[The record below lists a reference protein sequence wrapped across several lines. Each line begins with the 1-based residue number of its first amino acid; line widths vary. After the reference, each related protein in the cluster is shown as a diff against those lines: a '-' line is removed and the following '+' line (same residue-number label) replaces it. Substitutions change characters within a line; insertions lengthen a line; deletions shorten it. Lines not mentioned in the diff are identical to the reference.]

1 MLANLFLRIL
11 DMSKTAGVVILFV
24 LAARLLLKKAPK
36 WISYALWAV
45 VLFRLLC
52 PLAIETPVSIVP
64 EMTPTAQNYQLAD
77 EPISPAGAGLAAYRA
92 VGDAL
97 NGGLGIQIIRTTE
110 TDENGAPRYVTSDWW
125 SVWILFGQYVWLAG
139 VAAMFL
145 HSLVSYAKLRRK
157 LRIAVP
163 LRDNVY
169 AADEIPSPFV
179 IGLFRPKIY
188 LPGGLGE
195 NEQAYILL
203 HERHHIK
210 RKDHIW
216 KALAFLALCLHW
228 FNPLVWLAFVL
239 AGKDMEMSCDEAVVR
254 EMGDKIRAGYAASLL
269 SFATGRRIIAGTPL
283 GFGEGNAKQ
292 RIQNLG
298 KWKQPVL
305 WVVTAAAAAALLLA
319 VCLATDPLD
328 IAPNRTQTLTGLV
341 TAIQTNADG
350 DVAAIV
356 IQTDAGTQTGIL
368 LTADTFAFPSDNGS
382 WTPEEMRTAFAAA
395 LKPDVLITAVCAR
408 GRKTLTVG
416 DGTWAAGSAVGENQ
430 TAGGST
436 PATGNAETANSAA
449 PSAADGLRI
458 TAYEAREIRIAGQ
471 LVHGAATLPDGTPA
485 DLLEDRVWPGHTWQ
499 LSDGTELLRVNVPYG
514 PEYSAVGGIDGWDTL
529 NEAAQEQV
537 LAFYRQRG
545 LLYDEQEQLEA
556 VYALYRQL
564 GADFRSGLVEQGVSP
579 SASNGRVLY
588 FLTTVMLPT
597 GRENGN
603 EGYELRFCDAFDRQT
618 GAHIDPWDLFTAP
631 KETVVQALLD
641 AGGITGQP
649 LRAEMEAALWDGH
662 ILFFPD
668 GLSVEFAPG
677 TLPSEPYTIG
687 FGADYTPAIRS
698 LLQEWAVPESRG

>member
-1 MLANLFLRIL
+1 MLANLFIRIL

-24 LAARLLLKKAPK
+24 IAARLLLKKAPK

-52 PLAIETPVSIVP
+52 PLSVETPVSIVP

-77 EPISPAGAGLAAYRA
+77 VPVSPAGAGLAAYRA

-97 NGGLGIQIIRTTE
+97 NGGLGIQYIRTTE
-110 TDENGAPRYVTSDWW
+110 TDENGSPRYVTSDWW

-139 VAAMFL
+139 VAVMLL
-145 HSLVSYAKLRRK
+145 HCLVSYAKLRRK
-157 LRIAVP
+157 LQTAVP

-169 AADEIPSPFV
+169 TADEIPSPFV
-179 IGLFRPKIY
+179 IGLSCPKIY

-195 NEQAYILL
+195 QEQAYILL
-203 HERHHIK
+203 HEQHHIK
-210 RKDHIW
+210 RRDHIW

-228 FNPLVWLAFVL
+228 FNPLAWLAFVL
-239 AGKDMEMSCDEAVVR
+239 AGRDMEMSCDEAVVR
-254 EMGDKIRAGYAASLL
+254 TMGDGVRAGYAASLL
-269 SFATGRRIIAGTPL
+269 ALATGRRVITGTPL

-292 RIQNLG
+292 RIRNLG
-298 KWKQPVL
+298 KWRQPVL
-305 WVVTAAAAAALLLA
+305 WVVTAAAAAALVLA

-328 IAPNRTQTLTGLV
+328 IAHDRTQTLSGLV
-341 TAIQTNADG
+341 TAVQTNADG
-350 DVAAIV
+350 DVTAIV

-368 LTADTFAFPSDNGS
+368 LTEDTLAFPSENGS
-382 WTPEEMRTAFAAA
+382 WTPEEMRAAFAAV
-395 LKPDVLITAVCAR
+395 LKPDVLITAECAR
-408 GRKTLTVG
+408 GRQTLTVG
-416 DGTWAAGSAVGENQ
+416 SGIW
-430 TAGGST
+430 TAGGAAGEMQTADGSAPAAGNMELANPAA
-436 PATGNAETANSAA
+436 PATGSDA
-449 PSAADGLRI
+449 RI
-458 TAYEAREIRIAGQ
+458 TAYEARQIRIAGQ
-471 LVHGAATLPDGTPA
+471 LVRGAATLQDGTPA

-499 LSDGTELLRVNVPYG
+499 LADGTELLRVNVPYG

-529 NEAAQEQV
+529 SEAAQEQV

-579 SASNGRVLY
+579 AASNERVLY

-603 EGYELRFCDAFDRQT
+603 EGYELRLCDAFDRET
-618 GAHIDPWDLFTAP
+618 GAHIDTWDLFAAP
-631 KETVVQALLD
+631 KETVIQTLLD

-649 LRAEMEAALWDGH
+649 LRADMEAALWDGH

-668 GLSVEFAPG
+668 SLSVEFPPG
-677 TLPSEPYTIG
+677 TLPSEPYTFG
-687 FGADYTPAIRS
+687 FGMDYTPALRA
-698 LLQEWAVPESRG
+698 LLQEWAVPESSN